1 MQFIAA
7 ISRTSASSAG
17 SQAHVP
23 VEGNERILNLL
34 ARRVLR
40 LQETLQSERLHSL
53 LAEDHFGADNVLEIS
68 PNWRVSLSK
77 SSFDVSKSNTS
88 LLLESK
94 DGARI
99 HFASLSK
106 SDLQIMKSSQEKIY
120 CEWCAGELVKATG
133 DDAPA
138 CPVCH
143 KANDKTQFGDI
154 DLRGVFKLA
163 DGSRW
168 QKITPSEA
176 LCVAGAGETQ
186 EGQSSPIHKDQ
197 EVHFA

>member
-7 ISRTSASSAG
+7 ISRASASSAG
-17 SQAHVP
+17 AQAHVP
-23 VEGNERILNLL
+23 VEGNELILNLL

-40 LQETLQSERLHSL
+40 LQETLQNERLHSL
-53 LAEDHFGADNVLEIS
+53 LAEDHFGAGNVLEIS

-99 HFASLSK
+99 HFPSLSK
-106 SDLQIMKSSQEKIY
+106 SDLQIMKSAQEKLH
-120 CEWCAGELVKATG
+120 CEWCAGELVKTSG

-143 KANDKTQFGDI
+143 SANDKTQFGDI

-168 QKITPSEA
+168 QKITRSEA
-176 LCVAGAGETQ
+176 LCVAGAGETHA
-186 EGQSSPIHKDQ
+186 GQSSPIHKDQ
-197 EVHFA
+197 DVHFA